1 MFTNLLDTFPA
12 SLFSQ
17 NSLLLLLLLVVHKVS
32 RSTFHGHVNAFYSDN
47 KQLYRF
53 SLCRTFKVV
62 GHFGTFGA
70 SLSVQQFFF
79 LSSILGIF
87 R

>member
-17 NSLLLLLLLVVHKVS
+17 NLLLLLLLLIVHKVS
-32 RSTFHGHVNAFYSDN
+32 RSTFHGHINAFYSDN

-62 GHFGTFGA
+62 GHLGTFGR
-70 SLSVQQFFF
+70 LSVSDSFF
-79 LSSILGIF
+79 LSSILDIF